1 MSNFGVKRHL
11 LSLELHVQF
20 HLLQRSGT
28 FSLSIETRRQITCSP
43 LNWRKRILTIL
54 SVMLFM
60 FCGLKENSSAN
71 CMCNQQLIFIKKLT
85 STDLK

>member
-43 LNWRKRILTIL
+43 LNWRKKNTHNFVRYVIHVLRSDREL
-54 SVMLFM
+54 E
-60 FCGLKENSSAN
+60 C
-71 CMCNQQLIFIKKLT
+71 
-85 STDLK
+85 